1 LSEWE
6 TKLKAIVSEVKNQD
20 VGSLTGVPSWMMV
33 LLQRILTETGKG
45 SISDVFPNLEVFFT
59 VELVLNLTKNNTE
72 KSLAKTSII
81 MKFTTLQK
89 VSSEFKIEAKVMK
102 CF

>member
-45 SISDVFPNLEVFFT
+45 SISDVFPNLEVFFHGGISFKPYK
-59 VELVLNLTKNNTE
+59 EQYRK
-72 KSLAKTSII
+72 II
-81 MKFTTLQK
+81 GKDINYYEIYNASEGF
-89 VSSEFKIEAKVMK
+89 SEFKTEAEVMK

>member
-1 LSEWE
+1 MSEWE

-45 SISDVFPNLEVFFT
+45 NISEIFPNLEVFFHGGISFKPYR
-59 VELVLNLTKNNTE
+59 EQYK
-72 KSLAKTSII
+72 KIIGKTLITT
-81 MKFTTLQK
+81 KFTTLLK
-89 VSSEFKIEAKVMK
+89 VSSGFKTEVVVTK

>member
-1 LSEWE
+1 MSEWE

-45 SISDVFPNLEVFFT
+45 NISEIFPNLEVFFHGGISFKPYR
-59 VELVLNLTKNNTE
+59 EQYKKNHR
-72 KSLAKTSII
+72 
-81 MKFTTLQK
+81 QRH
-89 VSSEFKIEAKVMK
+89 
-102 CF
+102 